1 VPNEVVLCKSEKMFL
16 ANRDR
21 VNVFH
26 AVGGDEMIVVATKPF
41 CCSHEDT
48 LKPAPASP
56 ILGDSVKARLSP
68 TEPSHAADG
77 KMVWEVSY
85 GHT

>member
-1 VPNEVVLCKSEKMFL
+1 
-16 ANRDR
+16 
-21 VNVFH
+21 
-26 AVGGDEMIVVATKPF
+26 
-41 CCSHEDT
+41 

-56 ILGDSVKARLSP
+56 ILGEGVKTHLSL

-85 GHT
+85 GYT